1 MTSPD
6 LSRRIRELAA
16 EQGFTLCGIAPA
28 RPSADFESLVGWV
41 EAGYAGEMTF
51 FAERLEAYRDPA
63 SVLVGVASVVALAYP
78 YPAADRPP
86 VPGGRGQVA
95 RYASTGNDYHD
106 RIHRK
111 LKRVIAAITAG
122 NSSDRPRGGAGA
134 RTGPMTAECPPRVRG
149 VVDTAPLLEREIAQ
163 LAGLGWRGKNTLLL
177 RPGWGS
183 YFFLACLLI
192 DRPLPPDPPFDS
204 FHCGTCTACL
214 DACPTHAF
222 PQPGVLDARRCISY
236 LTIEHRGAI
245 PRELRSSIGDWLFGC
260 DICQEV
266 CPWNRK
272 PARLADAAIAA
283 EESSAPPLGS
293 LDLPSLFEL
302 DDEAFRARFRKTALW
317 RARRRGILRNA
328 AIVLGNQRD
337 RAAEPALRSGLADA
351 EAIVRGAAAWAL
363 GELRSPTATAA
374 LRQRLL
380 IENDPDVR
388 REIEAALS
396 LTADAG

>member
-1 MTSPD
+1 MISPD
-6 LSRRIRELAA
+6 LPRRIRELAA
-16 EQGFTLCGIAPA
+16 EEGFTLCGIAPA

-41 EAGYAGEMTF
+41 EAGYAGGMTF

-63 SVLVGVASVVALAYP
+63 SVLPGVASIVALTYP
-78 YPAADRPP
+78 YPATDRPP
-86 VPGGRGQVA
+86 AVAGHGRVA
-95 RYASTGNDYHD
+95 RYACTGDDYHD

-111 LKRVIAAITAG
+111 LKRLVAAITAETP
-122 NSSDRPRGGAGA
+122 SDRSRGGSGDQN
-134 RTGPMTAECPPRVRG
+134 GPRNSERPPRVRG

-183 YFFLACLLI
+183 YFFLAFLLI
-192 DRPLPPDPPFDS
+192 DRPLPPDKPFES

-214 DACPTHAF
+214 DACPTDAF
-222 PQPGVLDARRCISY
+222 PQPGVLDATRCISY

-245 PRELRSSIGDWLFGC
+245 PPELRPPIGDWLFGC

-272 PARLADAAIAA
+272 PARVANEATAA
-283 EESSAPPLGS
+283 EGSSQPPLGS

-302 DDEAFRARFRKTALW
+302 DDEAFRVRFRKTALW

-328 AIVLGNQRD
+328 AIVLGNQRN
-337 RAAEPALRSGLADA
+337 RAAEPALRSGLVDA

-363 GELRSPTATAA
+363 GQLRSPTAPAA
-374 LRQRLL
+374 LRRRLA
-380 IENDPDVR
+380 IETDPDVR

-396 LTADAG
+396 LRADAG